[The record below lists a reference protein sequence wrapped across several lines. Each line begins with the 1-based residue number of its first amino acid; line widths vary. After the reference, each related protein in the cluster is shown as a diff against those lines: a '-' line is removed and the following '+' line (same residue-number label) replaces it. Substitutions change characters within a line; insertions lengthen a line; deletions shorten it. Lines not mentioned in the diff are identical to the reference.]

1 MSAVHFH
8 TVSCF
13 VDETNFYFSYN
24 SYKIHH
30 VYRVIV
36 LHAYIHAQPHLVAG
50 INCDPLSKNWPQQ
63 NQHKIMPS
71 TCTLRA
77 RTGSMVFEAK
87 LCQILD

>member
-8 TVSCF
+8 SVSCL

-30 VYRVIV
+30 VYGVIV

-50 INCDPLSKNWPQQ
+50 INCDSLSKNWTQLTKSTQ
-63 NQHKIMPS
+63 NHAHHMYTQGQNWVH
-71 TCTLRA
+71 A
-77 RTGSMVFEAK
+77 F
-87 LCQILD
+87 